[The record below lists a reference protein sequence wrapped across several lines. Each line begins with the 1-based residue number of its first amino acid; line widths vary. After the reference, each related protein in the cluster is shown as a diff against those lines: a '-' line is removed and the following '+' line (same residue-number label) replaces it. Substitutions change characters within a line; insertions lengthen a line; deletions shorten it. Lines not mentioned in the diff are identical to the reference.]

1 MNLLLDTH
9 VLLWWLN
16 GDVRLTQADR
26 DLIAEPQNE
35 IFVSAASAYEVAIK
49 ATRRKIDWDIDALR
63 VAIGVENF
71 HTLDIRWTHL
81 ATAGGFPIRTNKD
94 PWDRILVAQS
104 ILESMPLLTSDAK
117 LTLLYEEARAQL
129 GIA

>member
-9 VLLWWLN
+9 ILLWWLE
-16 GDVRLTQADR
+16 GDDRLKNSDR
-26 DLIAEPQNE
+26 DLIADPGND

-49 ATRRKIDWDIDALR
+49 ATRRKIDWSVDALR
-63 VAIGVENF
+63 VAVGAENF
-71 HTLDIRWTHL
+71 QTLDVRWTHL
-81 ATAGGFPIRTNKD
+81 AMAGSFPIRTNKD

-104 ILESMPLLTSDAK
+104 ILERMPLLTTDSN

-129 GIA
+129 GLS